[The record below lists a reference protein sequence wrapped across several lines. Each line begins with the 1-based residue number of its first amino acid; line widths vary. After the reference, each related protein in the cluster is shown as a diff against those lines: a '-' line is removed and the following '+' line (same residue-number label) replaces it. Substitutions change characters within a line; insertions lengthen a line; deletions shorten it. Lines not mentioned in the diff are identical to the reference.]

1 MITNKYSRLYHR
13 IITSTQNRTITE
25 GYKERHHIIPRS
37 LGGTDSKSNLVE
49 VTAREHFILH
59 YLLTKFTEGSDFR
72 KMVNAFNMMA
82 AGSKTKARYMNSR
95 LYDAN
100 RKHISE
106 IMRVNQTGAKNSQH
120 GTMWIYERETLE
132 TKKIAIGQP
141 YEENWLPG
149 RGPRKPRKHKAIKP
163 KDRLLFIRHG
173 DLYLQTTETNFFR
186 DYLIEGWTIIDLDQN
201 KKLVKYCRQIL
212 GIEIITKREVE
223 LVRNIIEEHIE
234 SGLSPRRIKERYNIV
249 YSDFGVFI
257 KKYLSLKLKNRRE
270 SQLCQWDMRRK
281 SSYPEQTIFET
292 VASTN
297 CTSSACL

>member
-1 MITNKYSRLYHR
+1 M
-13 IITSTQNRTITE
+13 TE
-25 GYKERHHIIPRS
+25 GYKERHHIIPKS
-37 LGGTDSKSNLVE
+37 LGGTDSKSNLVD

-59 YLLTKFTEGSDFR
+59 YLLTKFTEGPDFR

-82 AGSKTKARYMNSR
+82 AGSKTKGRYMNSR

-100 RKHISE
+100 RKHMSIFMSN
-106 IMRVNQTGAKNSQH
+106 NQKGEKNSQH

-149 RGPRKPRKHKAIKP
+149 RGPRKPRKYKAIKP

-257 KKYLSLKLKNRRE
+257 KNYLSLKLKNRRE
-270 SQLCQWDMRRK
+270 SQLCQ
-281 SSYPEQTIFET
+281 
-292 VASTN
+292 
-297 CTSSACL
+297 